1 MSSDSGAVAY
11 SGFSYNFPVSLML
24 LFYRVKLSLSGMDYG
39 LSEHPLDQHF
49 STSIEI
55 YAKVFKV
62 NYPSSDNLISHKNV
76 QIQISGFLISAK
88 QLTFLSNFAM

>member
-1 MSSDSGAVAY
+1 MSSDKWCSGLQQ
-11 SGFSYNFPVSLML
+11 FSNLIEDVILQ
-24 LFYRVKLSLSGMDYG
+24 KLSLSGMDYR

-49 STSIEI
+49 STNIEI
-55 YAKVFKV
+55 YAKVCKV